1 MMGKASGRHPAQLD
15 ACSKGLVGE
24 ALRKRTVYREQ
35 GRRYGAPS
43 GILPCSEG
51 VRAQGSWGHGDR
63 ESQVGREERDP

>member
-15 ACSKGLVGE
+15 ACSKGVVGE
-24 ALRKRTVYREQ
+24 ALRK
-35 GRRYGAPS
+35 RRYGAPS